1 MSAAAQTAPPSPIAA
16 LRAPFA
22 HDLIRTT
29 RNFRSTTW
37 LGHTIRQNTLD
48 LWVIQETIAEIRPAL
63 LVECGT
69 NHGGSALFYAHLFDL
84 IGQGDVVTIDVQRL
98 HALAHPRITC
108 LQGSSVAPEIV
119 GEVAARV
126 RDARGP
132 VLVILDSDHS
142 EAHVRAELDAYAR
155 FVTPGSY
162 VQVQDGVI
170 DELPIF
176 ASDRPGPLPAI
187 TSFLRDNPHFEIDH
201 ARCRR
206 FPVTHHPLGWLR
218 RRPDPIASL
227 AVDLATRGLRRVA
240 VAGTGAGAARFHE
253 EALVRGLVV
262 VAYLERDDREAPPVL
277 HGTPVLRF
285 SDLARLD
292 AVDALA
298 VGSTTYAAPLHAQLT
313 RAAREAGLPAPIV
326 APAR

>member
-1 MSAAAQTAPPSPIAA
+1 MSAAAQTAPSSPTAD
-16 LRAPFA
+16 LRARFA
-22 HDLIRTT
+22 DDLIRTT
-29 RNFRSTTW
+29 RNFRTTTW

-63 LVECGT
+63 LIECGT
-69 NHGGSALFYAHLFDL
+69 NYGGSALFYAHLFDL
-84 IGQGDVVTIDVQRL
+84 IGHGAVVTIDVQKL
-98 HALAHPRITC
+98 HTLAHPRITF

-119 GEVAARV
+119 AQVASRV
-126 RDARGP
+126 REARGP

-187 TSFLRDNPHFEIDH
+187 ESFVRDNPLFEIDH
-201 ARCRR
+201 ERCRR

-218 RRPDPIASL
+218 RRPDPFASPAFDLVTRNLRRL
-227 AVDLATRGLRRVA
+227 AVL
-240 VAGTGAGAARFHE
+240 GTGSGATRFHE
-253 EALVRGLVV
+253 EAALRGLEI
-262 VAYLERDDREAPPVL
+262 VAFLERDGREAPSTLYGRPVRPL
-277 HGTPVLRF
+277 SQLRQIEP
-285 SDLARLD
+285 
-292 AVDALA
+292 VDAF
-298 VGSTTYAAPLHAQLT
+298 VIGSITYAEPLRAELT
-313 RAAREAGLPAPIV
+313 RALLEAGV
-326 APAR
+326 AARVVTLA